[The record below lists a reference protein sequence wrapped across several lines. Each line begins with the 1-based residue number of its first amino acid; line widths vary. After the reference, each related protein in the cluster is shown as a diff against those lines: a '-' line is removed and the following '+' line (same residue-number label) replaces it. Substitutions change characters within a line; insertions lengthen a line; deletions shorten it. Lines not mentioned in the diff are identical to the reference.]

1 MLDRLPELIAFVQ
14 SVQAGSFSAAARILN
29 TTPSAV
35 SKRVAKLEDRLG
47 VRLLQRTTR
56 SLNLTTDGTAY
67 YEKVARLLIELEEAN
82 ELVISNGK
90 PRGKLKITAP
100 LHLGR
105 RCLAQWIPEFLD
117 RYPELQIDLRLTD
130 SFVDLIEEGID
141 VAIRIGN
148 LEDSSLIRQHLGTT
162 RHAVYASP
170 SYLEKHGT
178 PATPEELIHH
188 NCLRYVS
195 RVNTGHLL
203 PWKFVDRG
211 VLKEIPVKGN
221 FDSDNVDS
229 LIVAALS
236 GLGIIY
242 VLDFHVE
249 AEIGGDRLKLLFA
262 DRLPSG
268 PIIQAV
274 FTHQRHLSP
283 KVRVLLEFLSDRYR
297 EIDRSIS

>member
-14 SVQAGSFSAAARILN
+14 SVQAGSFSAAARILG

-47 VRLLQRTTR
+47 IRLLQRTTR

-67 YEKVARLLIELEEAN
+67 YERIARLLIELEEAN

-105 RCLAQWIPEFLD
+105 RLLARWIPDFLD

-148 LEDSSLIRQHLGTT
+148 LADSSLIRRHLGTT
-162 RHAVYASP
+162 RYAVYASP
-170 SYLEKHGT
+170 NYLEKYGT

-195 RVNTGHLL
+195 RVNTGHPL
-203 PWKFVDRG
+203 PWQFVDRG

-242 VLDFHVE
+242 VLNFHVE

-297 EIDRSIS
+297 EISQKI

>member
-14 SVQAGSFSAAARILN
+14 SVQAGSFSAAARILS

-67 YEKVARLLIELEEAN
+67 YERIAHLLIELEEAN

-105 RCLAQWIPEFLD
+105 RCLARWLPDFLD
-117 RYPELQIDLRLTD
+117 RYPELQIDLRLSD

-148 LEDSSLIRQHLGTT
+148 LEDSSLIRRHLGTT
-162 RHAVYASP
+162 RYAVYASP
-170 SYLEKHGT
+170 SYLEKYGT
-178 PATPEELIHH
+178 PATPEELIFH

-195 RVNTGHLL
+195 RVNTGHPL
-203 PWKFVDRG
+203 PWQFIDRG

-242 VLDFHVE
+242 VLNLHVE
-249 AEIGGDRLKLLFA
+249 AEIGSDRLKLLFA

-297 EIDRSIS
+297 EISQKI